1 MTRFKTLALATAGL
15 ALAVTAASA
24 EDYPSKTIEVVT
36 HAGAGGGTDV
46 NSRMMM
52 LRARRELG
60 TDMVVVNKRG
70 GPSGALAMQYFQ
82 TRPADGYTIMT
93 WTNGHALTMALG
105 KSDLKLE
112 DMRPIA
118 RGTNDPQV
126 LMVSCK
132 ASPYKNSDEF
142 MAGAKTT
149 KLKYGTTNIGGLDH
163 ITAYIF
169 AKRAGGPQPDIV
181 PFKGGGELATQLVA
195 GSIDVGVLN
204 LSEAAAQIE
213 AGDICPMVV
222 LDEARMAPI
231 PDVKTAKEMGVDVVF
246 ATVRRLR
253 HPCRRPG
260 RPGQDAGRE
269 AAEGDEP
276 QHLSGLSAILR
287 PGEDVRARRGGLG
300 QADEAATDRP
310 RPGGQG
316 NGSGEIDARTAGL
329 THAGRK

>member
-1 MTRFKTLALATAGL
+1 MLKSLALATAGL
-15 ALAVTAASA
+15 ALVMTTAAA
-24 EDYPSKTIEVVT
+24 EEFPSKTIEVVT

-93 WTNGHALTMALG
+93 WTNGHALTMAMG

-112 DMRPIA
+112 DMRPLA

-126 LMVSCK
+126 LMVNCK
-132 ASPYKNSDEF
+132 TSPYKTSDEF
-142 MAGAKTT
+142 MAGAKST
-149 KLKYGTTNIGGLDH
+149 KMKYGTTNIGGLDH
-163 ITAYIF
+163 ITAYMF
-169 AKRAGGPQPDIV
+169 AKRVGGPQPDIV

-204 LSEAAAQIE
+204 LSEASAQIE

-222 LDEARMAPI
+222 LDEERMAPI
-231 PDVKTAKEMGVDVVF
+231 PDVKTAKEMGANVVF
-246 ATVRRLR
+246 ATVR
-253 HPCRRPG
+253 G
-260 RPGQDAGRE
+260 F
-269 AAEGDEP
+269 
-276 QHLSGLSAILR
+276 
-287 PGEDVRARRGGLG
+287 V
-300 QADEAATDRP
+300 
-310 RPGGQG
+310 
-316 NGSGEIDARTAGL
+316 
-329 THAGRK
+329 THAGVPDDRAAKLEGGMIKAMDHSMYQAYLQSSGLEKTSVLGAEAWGKQMKQLMEDLVPAAKEMGLVK